1 MESISSLFDFW
12 FNNPDIWFGCGPD
25 VDQQISNN
33 YGYLLG
39 IELEPNYD
47 VKYNLGLILLWD
59 QVSRHVY
66 RNDKSQIAPFH
77 YRALDL
83 SLDMLDRDDDW
94 LLTTHERC
102 FLLMPLR
109 HTFEIRQLE
118 RVIERVREYM
128 KKDGFEP
135 YKRFYRVSLLAYSKL
150 ITQSIT
156 LESID
161 NNISY
166 DDIMEILDERSCKT
180 LIPTLESISQSPLYE
195 AFETLV
201 IKDKPKGI
209 TLSVSGGVDSM
220 VCSYLLY
227 HIGKRYGIPIV
238 AVMVNYNNRSEC
250 KIETQL
256 VMRWLTLLDIDV
268 YIRHVKYLRRKN
280 DDDPTDRNF
289 YEDVTKEFRFDLYR
303 RFGYPVVL
311 GHNRDD
317 SIENIFTNIRKG
329 RNYDNLRG
337 MEHVSS
343 VNNVTIY
350 RPLLNI
356 PKSDIYEFAREYRIP
371 FLLDSTPKWSDRG
384 RMRDEL
390 IPFLNQFDPALIPG
404 LINLTNNL
412 TELTSM
418 ERVMVNNFIKNVV
431 FENSK
436 STVPCTPNE
445 RELGH
450 SFWKQV
456 LKHITSK
463 LNISMCSNKSINSLV
478 KYFKNTKTTNRRI
491 NFSKQ
496 LEMTDLGK
504 YLVFVLK

>member
-1 MESISSLFDFW
+1 MNCISGLLDFW
-12 FNNPDIWFGCGPD
+12 FDNPEVWFGCGPE

-39 IELEPNYD
+39 MDLKPNYE

-66 RNDKSQIAPFH
+66 RNNKSQIAPFH
-77 YRALDL
+77 YRALEL
-83 SLDMLDRDDDW
+83 AIDMLDKEDDW
-94 LLTTHERC
+94 LLTANERC

-109 HTFEIRQLE
+109 HTFEIHQVE

-128 KKDGFEP
+128 KKDGFES
-135 YKRFYRVSLLAYSKL
+135 YKRFYRSSLLSYSKL
-150 ITQSIT
+150 VTQSIT
-156 LESID
+156 LESVD

-166 DDIMEILDERSCKT
+166 DDIIGILDERSCKT
-180 LIPTLESISQSPLYE
+180 LIPILETINHSPLYKE
-195 AFETLV
+195 FEILV
-201 IKDKPKGI
+201 MKEKPTGV
-209 TLSVSGGVDSM
+209 TLSISGGVDSM

-227 HIGKRYGIPIV
+227 NIRKRYNIPIV
-238 AVMVNYNNRSEC
+238 AVMVNYNNRLEC

-268 YIRHVKYLRRKN
+268 YVRHVKYLRRKN
-280 DDDPTDRNF
+280 VDDPTERNF

-329 RNYDNLRG
+329 RNYYNLRG

-350 RPLLNI
+350 RPLLDI
-356 PKSDIYEFAREYRIP
+356 PKSDIYEFAREHKIP

-384 RMRDEL
+384 KMRDEL
-390 IPFLNQFDPALIPG
+390 IPFLNRFDPSLIPG

-412 TELTSM
+412 TELTNM
-418 ERVMVNNFIKNVV
+418 ETVTVNNFIKNIE
-431 FENSK
+431 FDNNKAILPFTSDIK
-436 STVPCTPNE
+436 
-445 RELGH
+445 ELGY

-456 LKHITSK
+456 LKHITSN
-463 LNISMCSNKSINSLV
+463 LNISMCSNKSIYSLV

-496 LEMTDLGK
+496 LEMTNYDE
-504 YLVFVLK
+504 YLAFVSK